1 MKYYEVFGESGY
13 DSAFLTTY
21 SFSAQAFED
30 VPFPRLRGA
39 GCRNISVLA
48 DRGMLNTSFDE
59 FGPPRFAGTLYHVVK
74 VSVPGAFHP
83 KITLL
88 SGAEKGR
95 LLIGSANLTGLGLGG
110 NRELVADIPY
120 SAERPEYL
128 HIFGQALR
136 YIARY
141 TPGDDP
147 WFPTAMDRAF
157 RQARWLQTAYFDETG
172 EDLGD
177 LRLIV
182 DRADQTILGQIVEA
196 IGDDPIERLIVISPF
211 WDGGLEGLG
220 RLRNALGAPATDLL
234 VQPSAGQFPVESLA
248 RHDNVRLFNAAV
260 DGSSRFVHAKLF
272 LARGT
277 TWDHV
282 ISGSMNCSFPALLGP
297 EAANG
302 NAEAGVYKRVSRG
315 TALAA
320 LGLEGYENPP
330 LQFSDLPAREERA
343 TALSSPR
350 GPVDAGSFELHARR
364 LTWRPS
370 SLGAFDPREIRL
382 LDRDGAETGQV
393 LEVSA
398 DSGTSWDIDP
408 DLPRPRLAV
417 IIARDGTRSAPSFVI
432 DLDVLASSTHP
443 VQRGR
448 KRRIIDELEELEQE
462 DLTILEALNELE
474 MLDDPGQNEVS
485 AHGKPRAKEP
495 STDTERKDHK
505 VFPYEAFVQARN
517 RTFGQDQHWPHW
529 IAGRGESPASL
540 INACLNRL
548 VGLVSENLSEADERA
563 LMQDA
568 STDFRTTETSQDD
581 GLNDET
587 TGSNCDSPI
596 AKKGKSAQRARARAT
611 AKKFLE
617 AVQSFEKRTA
627 SLKGKRITTA
637 EFVRLRAL
645 LQVVM
650 ASAVPISGASRAHQV
665 LALNSKDST
674 EWPRLIGRLL
684 LQHFGTIRALQMLDV
699 EADEAEHTRVLDY
712 LATARFAA
720 RAAVK
725 GAVASPALA
734 PIQRKLKE
742 IAADI
747 DTQVK
752 AIAESNDSDSAC
764 LAGLEEK
771 LETRFGYLFRNEV

>member
-1 MKYYEVFGESGY
+1 MKYYDVFGESGY

-21 SFSAQAFED
+21 AFSAQSFED

-48 DRGMLNTSFDE
+48 DRGMVNTSFDE

-74 VSVPGAFHP
+74 ISVPGAFHP

-88 SGAEKGR
+88 SGADKGR

-110 NRELVADIPY
+110 NRELIADIPY
-120 SAERPEYL
+120 TAERPEYL

-136 YIARY
+136 YIAVHV
-141 TPGDDP
+141 PSDDP
-147 WFPTAMDRAF
+147 WFPSALERAF
-157 RQARWLQTAYFDETG
+157 RRSRWLQTAYFDETSENL
-172 EDLGD
+172 EDLK
-177 LRLIV
+177 LIV
-182 DRADQTILGQIVEA
+182 DRPGDAILGQIVEA
-196 IGDDPIERLIVISPF
+196 VGGDPIERLIVISPF
-211 WDGGLEGLG
+211 WDEGLEGLR
-220 RLRNALGAPATDLL
+220 RLRNAFGNPETDLL
-234 VQPSAGQFPVESLA
+234 VQPSAGQFPVESVT
-248 RHDNVRLFNAAV
+248 RHDKVRLFNAAV
-260 DGSSRFVHAKLF
+260 DGSARFVHAKLF
-272 LARGT
+272 LARGA

-297 EAANG
+297 EASNG
-302 NAEAGVYKRVSRG
+302 NAEAGVYKRVTRG
-315 TALAA
+315 AALTT
-320 LGLEGYENPP
+320 LGLEGYEDHS
-330 LQFSDLPAREERA
+330 LQISDLPPKDQRA
-343 TALSSPR
+343 SALSSPPAPADT
-350 GPVDAGSFELHARR
+350 GTFELHARR

-370 SLGAFDPREIRL
+370 VHGAFDAREIRL
-382 LDRDGAETGQV
+382 LDRDGSETGQV
-393 LEVSA
+393 LEIGA
-398 DSGTSWDIDP
+398 ASGKNWEIDP

-417 IIARDGTRSAPSFVI
+417 VVATDGARSAPSFVI
-432 DLDVLASSTHP
+432 DLDVLASSTRP

-474 MLDDPGQNEVS
+474 MLDDPSQKEIS
-485 AHGKPRAKEP
+485 AQSNPHAKET
-495 STDTERKDHK
+495 STDSEKKDHK
-505 VFPYEAFVQARN
+505 VLPYEAFVQARN
-517 RTFGQDQHWPHW
+517 RALKQHQHRPHW
-529 IAGRGESPASL
+529 VACRGETAASV

-548 VGLVSENLSEADERA
+548 VGLVSEDFSEADERA

-568 STDFRTTETSQDD
+568 STDLRTTEPSQDD
-581 GLNDET
+581 ENTAESHDNPV
-587 TGSNCDSPI
+587 S
-596 AKKGKSAQRARARAT
+596 KQGKSAQRARAKAT
-611 AKKFLE
+611 ARKFLE

-627 SLKGKRITTA
+627 SLKEKRITTA
-637 EFVRLRAL
+637 ELVRLRAL

-665 LALNSKDST
+665 LTLNSKDGT

-684 LQHFGTIRALQMLDV
+684 LQHFGTIRALQLLDV

-712 LATARFAA
+712 IATARFAA

-725 GAVASPALA
+725 GASASPALD
-734 PIQRKLKE
+734 PIQKKLKE

-747 DTQVK
+747 DTQVQ
-752 AIAESNDSDSAC
+752 AISKGNDSDSAS

-771 LETRFGYLFRNEV
+771 LETRFGYLFS

>member
-1 MKYYEVFGESGY
+1 MKYYDVFGESGY

-21 SFSAQAFED
+21 AFSAQAFED

-48 DRGMLNTSFDE
+48 DQRMVNTSFEE

-74 VSVPGAFHP
+74 ISVPGAFHP

-110 NRELVADIPY
+110 NRELIADIPY
-120 SAERPEYL
+120 TAERPEYL

-136 YIARY
+136 YIAGRV
-141 TPGDDP
+141 PSDDP
-147 WFPTAMDRAF
+147 WFPSALERAF
-157 RQARWLQTAYFDETG
+157 RQSRWLQTAYLDETSENL
-172 EDLGD
+172 EDLK
-177 LRLIV
+177 LII
-182 DRADQTILGQIVEA
+182 DRPDDAILGQMVEA
-196 IGDDPIERLIVISPF
+196 IGGDPIERLIVISPF
-211 WDGGLEGLG
+211 WDEGLEGLA
-220 RLRNALGAPATDLL
+220 RLRVALGNPETDLL
-234 VQPSAGQFPVESLA
+234 VQPSAGQFPVESVT
-248 RHDNVRLFNAAV
+248 RHDKLRLFNAAV

-272 LARGT
+272 LALGA

-297 EAANG
+297 EASKG
-302 NAEAGVYKRVSRG
+302 NAEAGVYKRVTRG
-315 TALAA
+315 AALTT
-320 LGLEGYENPP
+320 LGLEEYEDHP
-330 LQFSDLPAREERA
+330 LQFSDLPPKDQRA
-343 TALSSPR
+343 TALSSP
-350 GPVDAGSFELHARR
+350 PAPADAGTFELHARR

-370 SLGAFDPREIRL
+370 VHGAFDAREIRL
-382 LDRDGAETGQV
+382 LDRDESETGQV
-393 LEVSA
+393 LEIGA
-398 DSGTSWDIDP
+398 ASGKNWEIDP
-408 DLPRPRLAV
+408 DMPRPRLAV
-417 IIARDGTRSAPSFVI
+417 VVATDGTRSAPSFVI
-432 DLDVLASSTHP
+432 DLDVLASSTRP

-474 MLDDPGQNEVS
+474 MLDDSSQNEIS
-485 AHGKPRAKEP
+485 AQSKPHAKET
-495 STDTERKDHK
+495 STDTEKKDHK
-505 VFPYEAFVQARN
+505 VLPYEAFVQARN
-517 RTFGQDQHWPHW
+517 RALEQNQHRPHW
-529 IAGRGESPASL
+529 VAGRGETAASV

-548 VGLVSENLSEADERA
+548 VGLVSEDFSETDERA

-568 STDFRTTETSQDD
+568 STDLRTTEPSQDD
-581 GLNDET
+581 ENTAESHDHSVTKQE
-587 TGSNCDSPI
+587 
-596 AKKGKSAQRARARAT
+596 KSAQRARAKAT
-611 AKKFLE
+611 ARKFLE

-627 SLKGKRITTA
+627 SLKEKRITTA
-637 EFVRLRAL
+637 ELVRLRAL

-665 LALNSKDST
+665 LTLNSKDGT

-684 LQHFGTIRALQMLDV
+684 LQHFGTIRALQLLDV

-725 GAVASPALA
+725 GASASPALA

-752 AIAESNDSDSAC
+752 AISKGNDSDSAS

-771 LETRFGYLFRNEV
+771 LETRFGYLFS